1 MTDRLN
7 WTELNWGS
15 WNQPLMYTEGQTYTH
30 SYSIRKWTTVLRN
43 GFLLLSFPLYW
54 ELLILLLKL
63 CGALKIQLYWNFQKQ
78 LLTIVVM
85 LPLDPWIHSAHR
97 TSTLYTSTSP
107 YFPKPLPLL
116 TTILLSVS
124 VYLTFIDSTC
134 KRGHAGFVFFSSFF
148 WVLHLHLISLSLLS
162 SRFILIVAN
171 GTIFFLKVS
180 DTPLFI

>member
-7 WTELNWGS
+7 WTELSWGS

-30 SYSIRKWTTVLRN
+30 SHSIRKWPTVLRN

-148 WVLHLHLISLSLLS
+148 LGS
-162 SRFILIVAN
+162 
-171 GTIFFLKVS
+171 VS
-180 DTPLFI
+180 VSYFT